1 MKILWTEAQEWLR
14 SAYANKAGCIHT
26 NHIQIKLLSTPI
38 SLHNTHGNQSFTCT
52 CILHRKKTHMANKN
66 QIEYFSFAHDFMMK
80 IKWQQ
85 AQRIIYEVIWLSV
98 YTFH

>member
-14 SAYANKAGCIHT
+14 SAYANRAGCIHT

-52 CILHRKKTHMANKN
+52 CILHRKKL
-66 QIEYFSFAHDFMMK
+66 IWPIK
-80 IKWQQ
+80 IK
-85 AQRIIYEVIWLSV
+85 LN
-98 YTFH
+98 TFHLHMIS